1 MAETLLIDPNE
12 ITQTT
17 ILGGNID
24 FDKYRFCIFDTQIK
38 TLEPLL
44 GSQLYDYMKL
54 NKDSLSGIYL
64 ELYNEYV
71 KPILKFSST
80 ATYLEIANYMADNG
94 GVFIH
99 KADNKETP
107 TDNQMAGLIQKY
119 RGLTDM
125 YIIRFNKWI
134 CNNQI
139 KEYNYSAEQDVNPIK
154 NISTIFGWFI

>member
-1 MAETLLIDPNE
+1 MAEVLLINPNE
-12 ITQTT
+12 ITETT

-38 TLEPLL
+38 TIEPLL
-44 GSQLYDYMKL
+44 GSELYEYLKTNRL
-54 NKDSLSGIYL
+54 TLGGLYL
-64 ELYNEYV
+64 ELYNDYV

-80 ATYLEIANYMADNG
+80 ATYLEISNYLVDNG

-99 KADNKETP
+99 KAESKEKP
-107 TDNQMAGLIQKY
+107 TDIQMSGLIQKY

-134 CNNQI
+134 CQNVIN
-139 KEYNYSAEQDVNPIK
+139 EYHYSTEQNVNPIK
-154 NISTIFGWFI
+154 DLRTITGWHI